1 MKRKKKDTTTQPV
14 PRTQGLFTLY
24 SPLDTLFFRTTILQ
38 LLVFYA
44 LFHAAISVSAL
55 ISRPE
60 ALSRAQEN

>member
-1 MKRKKKDTTTQPV
+1 MKRKTKTPTPQPA
-14 PRTQGLFTLY
+14 PCAQCLSTLY
-24 SPLDTLFFRTTILQ
+24 SPLDTLCFRTTILQ